1 MPSHKH
7 LHMRQAHHHWNEL
20 VQGVESVAN
29 ELNPFKDAPHTL
41 QERAPET
48 VFKTV
53 YTTMSATFDGPIA
66 GYTTVGVPADT
77 THNANANAETVAD
90 VTAASAKETEV
101 PTPGTNKAQA
111 TESHPESLP
120 ESLKP
125 SKSVNLAGE
134 TTLALAGTTSLSHQ
148 TKIPTADTTGSL
160 SATDAAAS
168 SSPTSTSSP
177 SSSDSSPG
185 VKAGIAI
192 GVLGGLLVVGLLI
205 FFLFSKRRKQVEQQ
219 RAQDDEKVNGA
230 FAGGRTASVRSTQTS
245 VTAPRLSLRPVTQFN
260 PTFSERRSS
269 KGAGLMLAAASAG
282 AGAQSATREKGGSLW
297 ERPSTAHSN
306 NSENPFND
314 NARAYSPT
322 TNGPS
327 VPHESQSNPFDSP
340 EHVVGMAQTTDLPA
354 TPTTPATPA
363 TPGAG
368 TVAVAA
374 ATATAAA
381 VGTSTSLTR
390 KASTRKEAPEPLD
403 LTMPVGP
410 PSPTGTDFSM
420 NSVAPGQS
428 PGPSK
433 SAAAIA
439 EAGGPASTAVHRV
452 QLDFKPSMEDEL
464 ELQAGHLVRILH
476 EYDDGWALCIRLDR
490 SRQGV
495 VPRTC
500 LSTRPVKPRPAGGPP
515 GSRNGGPPVNPSGL
529 RGPPHGPGPNNAPN
543 YPPGHPNGRPESPM
557 RPMNGPPQSPAQM
570 RPYSPAGARPQSPAQ
585 MRPYSPAG
593 ARPQSPAQMR
603 PYSPAGGRPM
613 SPHTGRA
620 ASPAVGPPMSP
631 GPRPQSPGPRQQR
644 PQSPSGMNRRHSPP
658 GPSPM
663 NPNNAPH
670 QFRGPPGPPP
680 QGQVDRKPVPGQ
692 AY

>member
-7 LHMRQAHHHWNEL
+7 LHMRQAHHHWNEF
-20 VQGVESVAN
+20 VQGVESAAS
-29 ELNPFKDAPHTL
+29 ELNPFNDAPHTL

-48 VFKTV
+48 VYKTV
-53 YTTMSATFDGPIA
+53 YETMSATFDGPIA

-77 THNANANAETVAD
+77 TSKAKTAAD
-90 VTAASAKETEV
+90 VTAASSKETVV
-101 PTPGTNKAQA
+101 PKPDTNNAQA
-111 TESHPESLP
+111 SESLPESLP

-134 TTLALAGTTSLSHQ
+134 STLAVAGTTPMSKQ
-148 TKIPTADTTGSL
+148 THVPTTTTTSGSL
-160 SATDAAAS
+160 GATDAAAS

-177 SSSDSSPG
+177 SSSDTSPG

-192 GVLGGLLVVGLLI
+192 GVLGGLLAIGLLV
-205 FFLFSKRRKQVEQQ
+205 FFLFSKRRKQLEQQ
-219 RAQDDEKVNGA
+219 RAKDAKDNEKVDGA
-230 FAGGRTASVRSTQTS
+230 FAGGRTASIRSTRTS
-245 VTAPRLSLRPVTQFN
+245 ATAPRLSLRPVTQFN
-260 PTFSERRSS
+260 PTFNERRSS
-269 KGAGLMLAAASAG
+269 KGAGLMLATAGAG
-282 AGAQSATREKGGSLW
+282 AGAQNAAREKGGSMW

-322 TNGPS
+322 KNGPS
-327 VPHESQSNPFDSP
+327 VPRESPSNPFDSP
-340 EHVVGMAQTTDLPA
+340 EHIVGMAQTTDLPA
-354 TPTTPATPA
+354 TATAPA

-368 TVAVAA
+368 AVAVAA
-374 ATATAAA
+374 AA
-381 VGTSTSLTR
+381 VGTLTSTSLTR

-403 LTMPVGP
+403 LTMPMPAGP
-410 PSPTGTDFSM
+410 PSPTGTDFSV

-439 EAGGPASTAVHRV
+439 DAGGPPSTAVHRV
-452 QLDFKPSMEDEL
+452 QLDFKPSMGDEL
-464 ELQAGHLVRILH
+464 DLQAGQLVRVLH

-490 SRQGV
+490 SKQGV

-515 GSRNGGPPVNPSGL
+515 GSRNGGPPVNPSGP
-529 RGPPHGPGPNNAPN
+529 RGPPRGPGPNPAAN
-543 YPPGHPNGRPESPM
+543 YPAGHLQGRPESPM
-557 RPMNGPPQSPAQM
+557 RPMNGRPQSPAQM

-603 PYSPAGGRPM
+603 PYSPAGGPPM
-613 SPHTGRA
+613 SPHTGRP
-620 ASPAVGPPMSP
+620 ASPAGGPPMSP
-631 GPRPQSPGPRQQR
+631 GPRSQSPGPRQQR
-644 PQSPSGMNRRHSPP
+644 SQSPSGTNRRHSPP

-663 NPNNAPH
+663 NPNNTSH
-670 QFRGPPGPPP
+670 QLRGPPGPPP

>member
-7 LHMRQAHHHWNEL
+7 LHMRQAHHHWNEF

-29 ELNPFKDAPHTL
+29 ELNLFKDAPHTL

-48 VFKTV
+48 VYKTV
-53 YTTMSATFDGPIA
+53 YKTMSATFDGPIA
-66 GYTTVGVPADT
+66 GYTTVGVPAET
-77 THNANANAETVAD
+77 THKANTAAD
-90 VTAASAKETEV
+90 VTAASAQETVV
-101 PTPGTNKAQA
+101 PKPGTNKVQE
-111 TESHPESLP
+111 TESLP

-125 SKSVNLAGE
+125 SKSVNLHGE
-134 TTLALAGTTSLSHQ
+134 STLALAGTTSLNHQ
-148 TKIPTADTTGSL
+148 TQFPTTADTTGSL

-168 SSPTSTSSP
+168 SSSPTSTSSP
-177 SSSDSSPG
+177 SSSDTSPG

-192 GVLGGLLVVGLLI
+192 GVLGGLLAVGLLI
-205 FFLFSKRRKQVEQQ
+205 FFLFSKRRKQLEQQ

-230 FAGGRTASVRSTQTS
+230 FAGGRTASIRSTRTS
-245 VTAPRLSLRPVTQFN
+245 ATAPRLSLRPVTQFN
-260 PTFSERRSS
+260 PTFNERRSS
-269 KGAGLMLAAASAG
+269 KGAGLMLATAG
-282 AGAQSATREKGGSLW
+282 AGPQTATREKGGSMW

-306 NSENPFND
+306 NPENPFND

-322 TNGPS
+322 KTRPS
-327 VPHESQSNPFDSP
+327 VPQEPPSNPFDSP

-354 TPTTPATPA
+354 TPTTPP

-368 TVAVAA
+368 AVAVAA
-374 ATATAAA
+374 AA
-381 VGTSTSLTR
+381 VGASTSTSLTR

-439 EAGGPASTAVHRV
+439 EAGGPPSTAVHRV
-452 QLDFKPSMEDEL
+452 QLDFKPSMDDEL
-464 ELQAGHLVRILH
+464 ELHAGHLVRILH

-515 GSRNGGPPVNPSGL
+515 GSRNGGPPVNPSGP
-529 RGPPHGPGPNNAPN
+529 RGPPRGPGPNSAPN
-543 YPPGHPNGRPESPM
+543 YPPGHPYGRPESPM
-557 RPMNGPPQSPAQM
+557 RPMNG
-570 RPYSPAGARPQSPAQ
+570 RPQSPAQ

-603 PYSPAGGRPM
+603 PYSPAGRPM
-613 SPHTGRA
+613 SPHTGRP
-620 ASPAVGPPMSP
+620 ASPAGGPPMSP

-644 PQSPSGMNRRHSPP
+644 SQSPGGMNRRHSPP

>member
-7 LHMRQAHHHWNEL
+7 LHLHLRQAHHHWNDF
-20 VQGVESVAN
+20 VQGVESAVN
-29 ELNPFKDAPHTL
+29 ELNPFQDTAQTIQQK
-41 QERAPET
+41 APET
-48 VFKTV
+48 VYKTV
-53 YTTMSATFDGPIA
+53 YKTMSATFDGPIA
-66 GYTTVGVPADT
+66 GYTTVGVPAET
-77 THNANANAETVAD
+77 TDKGKTAAD
-90 VTAASAKETEV
+90 VTTAPTKETAV
-101 PTPGTNKAQA
+101 PKPNSNKSQA
-111 TESHPESLP
+111 AENLSESLP
-120 ESLKP
+120 ESLSP
-125 SKSVNLAGE
+125 SKSVDLDGE
-134 TTLALAGTTSLSHQ
+134 STLALAGTPSLSQQ
-148 TKIPTADTTGSL
+148 TRFATSAESTGSL
-160 SATDAAAS
+160 LATDAAAS
-168 SSPTSTSSP
+168 SSPTSTSAP
-177 SSSDSSPG
+177 SSSDSSPA

-192 GVLGGLLVVGLLI
+192 GVLGGLLAIGLLV
-205 FFLFSKRRKQVEQQ
+205 FFLFSKRRRQLEQQ
-219 RAQDDEKVNGA
+219 RANDNEKVEA
-230 FAGGRTASVRSTQTS
+230 PFAGGRTASIRSTRTTA
-245 VTAPRLSLRPVTQFN
+245 TAPQLSLRPVTQFN
-260 PTFSERRSS
+260 PTFNERRSS
-269 KGAGLMLAAASAG
+269 KGAGLMLATAG
-282 AGAQSATREKGGSLW
+282 AGAHSATREKGGSMW

-306 NSENPFND
+306 NPENPFND
-314 NARAYSPT
+314 NARAHSPT
-322 TNGPS
+322 GNGASTP
-327 VPHESQSNPFDSP
+327 PSNPFDSP

-354 TPTTPATPA
+354 TPTTPEI
-363 TPGAG
+363 G

-374 ATATAAA
+374 AAAIA
-381 VGTSTSLTR
+381 VSTSTSLAR

-439 EAGGPASTAVHRV
+439 EAGGPPSTAVHRV

-515 GSRNGGPPVNPSGL
+515 GSRNGPPVNPSGP
-529 RGPPHGPGPNNAPN
+529 RGPPRGPGPNSAPN
-543 YPPGHPNGRPESPM
+543 YPPGHPL
-557 RPMNGPPQSPAQM
+557 
-570 RPYSPAGARPQSPAQ
+570 
-585 MRPYSPAG
+585 

-613 SPHTGRA
+613 SPHTGRP
-620 ASPAVGPPMSP
+620 ASPAGGPPMSP
-631 GPRPQSPGPRQQR
+631 GPRSQSPGPRQQR
-644 PQSPSGMNRRHSPP
+644 SQSPSGANRRHSPP

-663 NPNNAPH
+663 NPNNAPQ

-680 QGQVDRKPVPGQ
+680 QGPVDRKPVPGQ

>member
-7 LHMRQAHHHWNEL
+7 LHMRQAHHHWNEF
-20 VQGVESVAN
+20 VQGVESVAS

-48 VFKTV
+48 VYKTV
-53 YTTMSATFDGPIA
+53 YTTMSANFDGPIA
-66 GYTTVGVPADT
+66 GWTTVGVPAET
-77 THNANANAETVAD
+77 TTNKEKTAAD
-90 VTAASAKETEV
+90 VTAASSKETTV
-101 PTPGTNKAQA
+101 PKPNANNAQA
-111 TESHPESLP
+111 TESLPESLP

-125 SKSVNLAGE
+125 SKSVNLSGE
-134 TTLALAGTTSLSHQ
+134 STLAIAGSTPLSKQ
-148 TKIPTADTTGSL
+148 TPASTTADTTSSL
-160 SATDAAAS
+160 GATDAAVT

-192 GVLGGLLVVGLLI
+192 GVLGGLLVVALLI
-205 FFLFSKRRKQVEQQ
+205 FFLFSKRRKQLEQQ
-219 RAQDDEKVNGA
+219 RAKDDEKVNGE
-230 FAGGRTASVRSTQTS
+230 FAGGRTASIRSTRTS
-245 VTAPRLSLRPVTQFN
+245 ATAPRLSLRPVTQFN
-260 PTFSERRSS
+260 PTFNERRSS
-269 KGAGLMLAAASAG
+269 KGAGLMLAT
-282 AGAQSATREKGGSLW
+282 AGAQNASREKGGSMW

-322 TNGPS
+322 KTGPT
-327 VPHESQSNPFDSP
+327 VPQEPPSNPFDSP
-340 EHVVGMAQTTDLPA
+340 EHIVGMAQTTDLPA
-354 TPTTPATPA
+354 TPTTTASSGVA
-363 TPGAG
+363 
-368 TVAVAA
+368 AVAIA
-374 ATATAAA
+374 AAAGAA
-381 VGTSTSLTR
+381 VGTSTSTSLTR

-403 LTMPVGP
+403 LTMPMPAGP

-433 SAAAIA
+433 SATAIA
-439 EAGGPASTAVHRV
+439 DAGGPPATAVHRV
-452 QLDFKPSMEDEL
+452 QLDFKPSMGDEL
-464 ELQAGHLVRILH
+464 ELQAGQLVRVLH

-515 GSRNGGPPVNPSGL
+515 GSRNGGPPVNPSAP
-529 RGPPHGPGPNNAPN
+529 RGPPRGPGPNPAANFPAGNPQ
-543 YPPGHPNGRPESPM
+543 GRPESPM
-557 RPMNGPPQSPAQM
+557 RPMNGRPQSPAM
-570 RPYSPAGARPQSPAQ
+570 RPYSPAGPGPRPQSPAQ

-593 ARPQSPAQMR
+593 PRPQSPAQMR

-613 SPHTGRA
+613 SPHTGRP
-620 ASPAVGPPMSP
+620 ASPAGRPPMSP
-631 GPRPQSPGPRQQR
+631 GPRSQSPGPRQQR
-644 PQSPSGMNRRHSPP
+644 SQSPSGMNRRHSPP

-670 QFRGPPGPPP
+670 QFQGPPGPPPP

>member
-7 LHMRQAHHHWNEL
+7 LHLRQAHQHWKDF
-20 VQGVESVAN
+20 VHGVEDVASD
-29 ELNPFKDAPHTL
+29 LNPFKDEAHKL
-41 QERAPET
+41 QERAPAT
-48 VFKTV
+48 VYKTV

-77 THNANANAETVAD
+77 TQAAAAVSADD
-90 VTAASAKETEV
+90 VTAATAAASKETSIA
-101 PTPGTNKAQA
+101 KAEKSTA
-111 TESHPESLP
+111 SESLP
-120 ESLKP
+120 DSLSP
-125 SKSVNLAGE
+125 SKSVNLNGE
-134 TTLALAGTTSLSHQ
+134 STLALAGTTSLSQ
-148 TKIPTADTTGSL
+148 ASEFPTTADATSSL
-160 SATDAAAS
+160 SSTSAAAAS
-168 SSPTSTSSP
+168 SSPTSSSSS
-177 SSSDSSPG
+177 SSSDSSPA

-205 FFLFSKRRKQVEQQ
+205 FFLFSRRRKQLEQQ
-219 RAQDDEKVNGA
+219 RAQDDEKVNGP
-230 FAGGRTASVRSTQTS
+230 FVGGRTASVYTARTS
-245 VTAPRLSLRPVTQFN
+245 ATAPRLSLRPVTQFN
-260 PTFSERRSS
+260 PSFNERRSS
-269 KGAGLMLAAASAG
+269 KGAGLMLATAG
-282 AGAQSATREKGGSLW
+282 AAAGATQQNSTQEKGGSMW

-306 NSENPFND
+306 PENPFND

-322 TNGPS
+322 GNGPS
-327 VPHESQSNPFDSP
+327 VPSEPATNPFDSP

-354 TPTTPATPA
+354 TPTTPAST
-363 TPGAG
+363 GAG
-368 TVAVAA
+368 VVAVAA
-374 ATATAAA
+374 AAAAA
-381 VGTSTSLTR
+381 VGTSTSLAR

-403 LTMPVGP
+403 LTMPAGP

-439 EAGGPASTAVHRV
+439 EAGGPPATAVHRV
-452 QLDFKPSMEDEL
+452 QLDFKPSMDDEL
-464 ELQAGHLVRILH
+464 GLQAGQLVRILH

-515 GSRNGGPPVNPSGL
+515 GPRNGGIPVNPSGPRGPL
-529 RGPPHGPGPNNAPN
+529 RGPSPNYSPN
-543 YPPGHPNGRPESPM
+543 YPPGPQGRPESPM
-557 RPMNGPPQSPAQM
+557 RPMNG
-570 RPYSPAGARPQSPAQ
+570 RPQSPAH
-585 MRPYSPAG
+585 
-593 ARPQSPAQMR
+593 MR

-613 SPHTGRA
+613 SPHTGRP
-620 ASPAVGPPMSP
+620 ASPAGGRPMSP
-631 GPRPQSPGPRQQR
+631 GPGPQSPGPRQQR
-644 PQSPSGMNRRHSPP
+644 PQSPNGMNRRHSPP

-663 NPNNAPH
+663 NPNNAPQ

-680 QGQVDRKPVPGQ
+680 PGQVGRKPVPGQ